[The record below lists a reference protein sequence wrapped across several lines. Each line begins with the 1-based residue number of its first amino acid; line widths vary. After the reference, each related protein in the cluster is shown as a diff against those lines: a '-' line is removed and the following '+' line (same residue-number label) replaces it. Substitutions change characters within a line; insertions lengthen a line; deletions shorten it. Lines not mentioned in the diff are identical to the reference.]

1 MTARTILRSL
11 ALALSVSF
19 VVPATALA
27 APGKADR
34 AEQADDRGARGE
46 RGERREKME
55 KAFPMEAAKF
65 KEHLERRITKTRER
79 VVARLDKS
87 NAPADVKKAVI
98 EKLDQGAAKVRA
110 AADGAMKD
118 GTVTIDEAKSVR
130 AVAKEQ
136 KASVREAAKG
146 HLKGKEHGKGHGK
159 GKGKG
164 RGNGPNDA

>member
-1 MTARTILRSL
+1 MTARTILSSL

-27 APGKADR
+27 APGKADQ
-34 AEQADDRGARGE
+34 AGPADDRGARGE
-46 RGERREKME
+46 RGERREKLE

-65 KEHLERRITKTRER
+65 KQHLESRITKTRER
-79 VVARLDKS
+79 VIAKLDKS

-98 EKLDQGAAKVRA
+98 DKLDQGAAKIRA
-110 AADGAMKD
+110 AADEAMKD
-118 GTVTIDEAKSVR
+118 GTVTLDEAKTVR
-130 AVAKEQ
+130 TVAKEQ

-146 HLKGKEHGKGHGK
+146 HLRGHGK

-164 RGNGPNDA
+164 HGKSDA